1 VDNHTSAGP
10 VSEWV
15 RRWSKIIPSGGEVLD
30 VACGSGR
37 HSLYFAGLGHSV
49 CAVDKRS
56 DLIASFDR
64 HPNIVFS
71 VCDLEN
77 GFWPFTGRKF
87 DCIVVTNYLHRALF
101 PFLISSLSS
110 QGVLIY
116 ETFML
121 GNEIFGKP
129 SNPDFLLTPNEL
141 IDCFAKELTV
151 MAFEAGLVEQPRSAV
166 IQRICAVAGGYPY
179 PGKIEI

>member
-1 VDNHTSAGP
+1 M
-10 VSEWV
+10 
-15 RRWSKIIPSGGEVLD
+15 
-30 VACGSGR
+30 ACGSGR
-37 HSLYFAGLGHSV
+37 HSFYFAGSGHSV

-56 DLIASFDR
+56 DLIASFDK

-71 VCDLEN
+71 VSDLEN
-77 GFWPFTGRKF
+77 GFWPFNGRTF

-110 QGVLIY
+110 KGVLIY

-121 GNEIFGKP
+121 GNEVFGKP

-141 IDCFAKELTV
+141 IDFFSKELV
-151 MAFEAGLVEQPRSAV
+151 VLGFEAGFVDHPKRAV
-166 IQRICAVAGGYPY
+166 IQRICAVGRHYANPQG
-179 PGKIEI
+179 IEL

>member
-1 VDNHTSAGP
+1 M
-10 VSEWV
+10 
-15 RRWSKIIPSGGEVLD
+15 
-30 VACGSGR
+30 ACGSGR

-56 DLIASFDR
+56 DLIASFDKY
-64 HPNIVFS
+64 PNIVFS
-71 VCDLEN
+71 VCDLEK
-77 GFWPFTGRKF
+77 GFWPFTGRTF

-129 SNPDFLLTPNEL
+129 SNENFLLKPNEL
-141 IDCFAKELTV
+141 IDFFLKELIV
-151 MAFEAGLVEQPRSAV
+151 VGFEAGLVDHPKRAV
-166 IQRICAVAGGYPY
+166 IQRICAVGRRYFNPAE
-179 PGKIEI
+179 IEL

>member
-1 VDNHTSAGP
+1 M
-10 VSEWV
+10 
-15 RRWSKIIPSGGEVLD
+15 
-30 VACGSGR
+30 ACGSGR

-56 DLIASFDR
+56 DLIASFDK

-71 VCDLEN
+71 TCDLEN
-77 GFWPFTGRKF
+77 GFWPFTGRTF

-129 SNPDFLLTPNEL
+129 SNENFLLKPNEL
-141 IDCFAKELTV
+141 IDFFLKELIV
-151 MAFEAGLVEQPRSAV
+151 VGFEAGLVDHPKRAV
-166 IQRICAVAGGYPY
+166 IQRICAVGRRYFNPAE
-179 PGKIEI
+179 IEL

>member
-1 VDNHTSAGP
+1 M
-10 VSEWV
+10 
-15 RRWSKIIPSGGEVLD
+15 
-30 VACGSGR
+30 ACGSGR

-49 CAVDKRS
+49 FAVDKRD
-56 DLIASFDR
+56 DLIASFDK

-71 VCDLEN
+71 VCDLEK
-77 GFWPFTGRKF
+77 GFWPFTGRTF

-110 QGVLIY
+110 KGVLIY

-129 SNPDFLLTPNEL
+129 SNPEFLLTPNEL
-141 IDCFAKELTV
+141 IYCFAKELTV
-151 MAFEAGLVEQPRSAV
+151 IAFEAGLVEQPRRAA
-166 IQRICAVAGGYPY
+166 IQRICVVAGDYSN

>member
-1 VDNHTSAGP
+1 M
-10 VSEWV
+10 
-15 RRWSKIIPSGGEVLD
+15 
-30 VACGSGR
+30 ACGSGR

-49 CAVDKRS
+49 FAVDKRD
-56 DLIASFDR
+56 DLIASFDK

-71 VCDLEN
+71 VCDLEK
-77 GFWPFTGRKF
+77 GFWPFTGRTF

-110 QGVLIY
+110 KGVLIY

-129 SNPDFLLTPNEL
+129 SNPEFLLTPNEL
-141 IDCFAKELTV
+141 IYCFAKELTV

-166 IQRICAVAGGYPY
+166 IQRICAVARGYPY

>member
-1 VDNHTSAGP
+1 MSTGP

-15 RRWSKIIPSGGEVLD
+15 KRWSKIVPSSAEVLD

-37 HSLYFAGLGHSV
+37 HSFYFAGLGHSV
-49 CAVDKRS
+49 CALDKRP
-56 DLIASFDR
+56 DLIASFDK
-64 HPNIVFS
+64 HPNIAFS
-71 VCDLEN
+71 ICDLEN
-77 GFWPFTGRKF
+77 GFWPFNGRAF

-101 PFLISSLSS
+101 PSLISSLSS
-110 QGVLIY
+110 KGVLIY

-129 SNPDFLLTPNEL
+129 SNPDFLLMPNEL
-141 IDCFAKELTV
+141 IDYFSKELTV
-151 MAFEAGLVEQPRSAV
+151 IAFEAGLVEQPRRAL
-166 IQRICAVAGGYPY
+166 IQRICAVSGSYPC